1 MVVSTAQDIL
11 FLHSEQDDTSLKTFS
26 DEILALNSD
35 GGSNVFILQNG
46 GQNQLK
52 ISNISAPN
60 FYQQSSHYFPI
71 KIPAVDQVLPFKN
84 GNCFISN
91 QTYLSKFGPIKVEYC
106 HHATKVFRRLHVTI
120 CLAIY

>member
-11 FLHSEQDDTSLKTFS
+11 FLHSEHDDTSIKTFS

-35 GGSNVFILQNG
+35 GGSNVFVLQNG

-71 KIPAVDQVLPFKN
+71 KIPAVDQVLPYKN

-91 QTYLSKFGPIKVEYC
+91 QTYVYQVDQSQNLKALYVGQ
-106 HHATKVFRRLHVTI
+106 R
-120 CLAIY
+120 